1 MLDILEKKCSFI
13 GIGSMDYRHHEIVE
27 KFNSNIIKKEK
38 SSSWWGTKTSFIY
51 TLYYIKTSK
60 ELFDYLRKY
69 ETFCKSVNYKAK
81 ETNFGVDD
89 IAFFDKNDNLLLR
102 TTTHEGFI
110 FVDESIDKL
119 FQNNK

>member
-1 MLDILEKKCSFI
+1 MFMRESLRLVRLD
-13 GIGSMDYRHHEIVE
+13 
-27 KFNSNIIKKEK
+27 
-38 SSSWWGTKTSFIY
+38 TKY
-51 TLYYIKTSK
+51 C
-60 ELFDYLRKY
+60 DYLRKY